1 MDRTWYPAALRELAR
16 SNHYIRYSRCSLRP
30 TLPTARITLDIP
42 GFLHLLWLCWRQPEK
57 PHTVHAAA
65 CGSRCGEAMGA
76 TERSHINTF
85 ECPLGRSQATRHA
98 GSQCSCCQTGR
109 RMSSTVSGICITVS
123 NTCNQNHNER
133 RAHGVVVSHPL
144 RMRKALGSIPSVS
157 NLLPS
162 LR

>member
-1 MDRTWYPAALRELAR
+1 MRSRRPYFVHGSNLVHCCDTRTCAQQRLHQLFPMLFAPHVADCKTYTRYPRLSPIALAVLE
-16 SNHYIRYSRCSLRP
+16 
-30 TLPTARITLDIP
+30 TAR
-42 GFLHLLWLCWRQPEK
+42 K

-98 GSQCSCCQTGR
+98 GSQCSCFQTGR

-123 NTCNQNHNER
+123 NTCNQNH
-133 RAHGVVVSHPL
+133 
-144 RMRKALGSIPSVS
+144 MSVGHMV
-157 NLLPS
+157 
-162 LR
+162 